1 MAGNS
6 FVPKTT
12 LTMSAEKFTND
23 KYLFE
28 VKNEG
33 DNNAFFSKIAELQRK
48 AKQTRES
55 LAKEETLS
63 EQQRLSILQKQ

>member
-1 MAGNS
+1 M
-6 FVPKTT
+6 F
-12 LTMSAEKFTND
+12 AERFTND

-48 AKQTRES
+48 AKQARES
-55 LAKEETLS
+55 LTKEETLS
-63 EQQRLSILQKQ
+63 EQQPLPILQKQ

>member
-1 MAGNS
+1 M
-6 FVPKTT
+6 F
-12 LTMSAEKFTND
+12 AEKFTDD

-48 AKQTRES
+48 AKQTRE
-55 LAKEETLS
+55 LYGEKEEVSKQPHLP
-63 EQQRLSILQKQ
+63 ILQE